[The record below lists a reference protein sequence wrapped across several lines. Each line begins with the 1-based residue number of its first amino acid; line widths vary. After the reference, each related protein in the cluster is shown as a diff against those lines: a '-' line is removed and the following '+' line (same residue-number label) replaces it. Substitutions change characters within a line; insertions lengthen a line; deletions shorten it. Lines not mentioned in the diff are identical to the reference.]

1 MRSAAGENEAV
12 ISAVPGTGPD
22 LRRLLWR
29 RRLELW
35 RRRARELARRFTL
48 LAGALFCALLLVFGK
63 LDIRAVRYV
72 HERAGDI
79 GALVMGVV
87 RVPLALVAS
96 AGDAVGELLALRAEN
111 ARLREENRQLLR
123 WRHEA
128 VRLAVENEALRR
140 MLAMPLVEAVPRHTV
155 ARVVAD
161 SGSRFVH
168 TRLVDAGEDRGV
180 RVGMAV
186 VDERGMVGRVIAV
199 GRHSARVLLLV
210 DLNSRIPVV
219 VEPSGDRAIL
229 EGDNGP
235 LPRLRFLPLDPRV
248 AVGDRVV
255 TSGADGL
262 LPAGLPV
269 GVITRVDESG
279 MRVRPY
285 VDWARLDYVTI
296 LDLPPVEPPAEDAQ
310 PAPPLAADLVAPGA
324 AERRMR

>member
-1 MRSAAGENEAV
+1 MHSAAGESETLA
-12 ISAVPGTGPD
+12 SSLPGAIPE
-22 LRRLLWR
+22 LRRILWR

-35 RRRARELARRFTL
+35 RRRLRAWLRRFAL
-48 LAGALFCALLLVFGK
+48 AAGALFCALLLVFGK

-72 HERAGDI
+72 HERAGDVA
-79 GALVMGVV
+79 ALVLGAV
-87 RVPLALVAS
+87 RVPLSWVA
-96 AGDAVGELLALRAEN
+96 ATGDAVGEILALRREN

-128 VRLAVENEALRR
+128 VRLAVENEALHR
-140 MLAMPLVEAVPRHTV
+140 MLAMPLVESAPRHTV

-168 TRLVDAGEDRGV
+168 TVLVDAGAERGV

-186 VDERGMVGRVIAV
+186 VNERGMVGRVIAV
-199 GRHSARVLLLV
+199 GQRSARVLLLV
-210 DLNSRIPVV
+210 DLNFRMPVV
-219 VEPSGDRAIL
+219 VDPSGDRALL

-248 AVGDRVV
+248 AVGDRVI

-269 GVITRVDESG
+269 GVVTQVDEQG
-279 MRVRPY
+279 VRVRPY
-285 VDWARLDYVTI
+285 VDWSRLDYVTI
-296 LDLPPVEPPAEDAQ
+296 LDLPPVVPPPADAE
-310 PAPPLAADLVAPGA
+310 PAPPLGEDVVAGGREP
-324 AERRMR
+324 

>member
-1 MRSAAGENEAV
+1 MRSAAGESDAV
-12 ISAVPGTGPD
+12 VSTVPGAAPD

-35 RRRARELARRFTL
+35 RRRARELLRRFAL

-63 LDIRAVRYV
+63 LDIRAVRYL

-79 GALVMGVV
+79 GALVLGVV
-87 RVPLALVAS
+87 RVPLALVAA
-96 AGDAVGELLALRAEN
+96 AGDAAGELLALRAEN
-111 ARLREENRQLLR
+111 ARLREENRRLLR

-140 MLAMPLVEAVPRHTV
+140 MLSMPLVEAVPRRTV

-168 TRLVDAGEDRGV
+168 TRLVDAGADRGI

-186 VDERGMVGRVIAV
+186 VNERGMVGRVIAV

-248 AVGDRVV
+248 EVGDRVI

-269 GVITRVDESG
+269 GVVARVAEG
-279 MRVRPY
+279 EVRVRPY

-296 LDLPPVEPPAEDAQ
+296 LDLPPLEPPAGEVQ
-310 PAPPLAADLVAPGA
+310 PAPPLAAELAPEEPAGRA
-324 AERRMR
+324 VR